1 MSHISPVK
9 QRLRIHF
16 GKNGPMKYTGNLDI
30 AKTWERV
37 LRRANLPL
45 LYTEGFNT
53 RPRIQLASAL
63 PLGITSECEIID
75 VALKEPIELDGL
87 KERLLATS
95 PTGLEIYRI
104 ESVPIDGPALQT
116 LVRSAEYRIE
126 FKEPIDTQA
135 LENKIRDMLAQ
146 DAIII
151 ERVKK
156 RKRREKRIKVDL
168 RPLIHELR
176 MEDEQTLIAHLSVG
190 DEGNM
195 RPEKLLELLGLAE
208 SYFTIHR
215 YRLHLAE
222 ETKN

>member
-1 MSHISPVK
+1 MSHISPIK

-95 PTGLEIYRI
+95 PVGLEIYRI

-168 RPLIHELR
+168 RPLIHE
-176 MEDEQTLIAHLSVG
+176 
-190 DEGNM
+190 
-195 RPEKLLELLGLAE
+195 
-208 SYFTIHR
+208 
-215 YRLHLAE
+215 
-222 ETKN
+222 